1 MYARSFTGPGSSKKY
16 KPFKS
21 KTMAG
26 GKMNARQKMI
36 NMMYLVLTAIL
47 ALNVSKEVLD
57 AFVVINMGLLQ
68 QKASLESK
76 NTAMLN
82 QFSTQLVVDSNN
94 SRLKFLN
101 EEAINV
107 THLSD
112 ELSDEIEKMKVDLV
126 VKVDKVD
133 ESKAKDVIQNPMKV
147 DKKDDYDG
155 PTRYFGTDNPP
166 GQNGKANQL
175 KLKLNDFRNKCLSIV
190 DKVLVN
196 SPNGN
201 KMDLKKDIEKK
212 LDLLLT
218 KDPTSKEYPT
228 WEMQYFYHLPLS
240 AALTELTKWQNFVKG
255 AELDMLSFLWE
266 EIARNA
272 YKFDAIKVAVIPKS
286 SFVTSGSNFEADV
299 FLAAYSTGGSNLP
312 TITYGSGVDTST
324 MNVQGGITL
333 SRDKFTNG
341 VGKVS
346 FPVTGVGEKTFA
358 GTLQMK
364 DPSGNTKTLPFSTTY
379 NVAPPSASIAPT
391 NLNVVYYGVDNPFS
405 ISVPGVAPNQI
416 QVTASGATVSGSAG
430 NYTINPTNTTGN
442 ITVNVSA
449 RMSDGT
455 TMRMG
460 TQQFRI
466 KRVPNPEI
474 MISSKPTGSSVSK
487 NQFAG
492 SPIIPDMSGF
502 LFPVYAQVISVKGS
516 IKVSGGDLRSFEFTG
531 NQFPANIQKMI
542 RESPFG
548 TKIFLDDIKVKVPGG
563 NRTMSASYTLI

>member
-1 MYARSFTGPGSSKKY
+1 
-16 KPFKS
+16 
-21 KTMAG
+21 MAG

-36 NMMYLVLTAIL
+36 NMMYLVLTALL
-47 ALNVSKEVLD
+47 ALNVAKEVLD

-68 QKASLESK
+68 QKESLENK

-82 QFSTQLVVDSNN
+82 QFSTQLLVDSSN

-101 EEAINV
+101 QQALEV
-107 THLSD
+107 TKMSD
-112 ELSDEIEKMKVDLV
+112 ELSEDIEKMKIDLV
-126 VKVDKVD
+126 IKVDKVD
-133 ESKAKDVIQNPMKV
+133 PLKAVDVVNNPMKV
-147 DKKDDYDG
+147 DRKDDYDG
-155 PTRYFGTDNPP
+155 PTHYFGTSNPP
-166 GQNGKANQL
+166 GQNGKASEL
-175 KLKLNDFRNKCLSIV
+175 KKKLNVFREKCLSIV
-190 DKVLVN
+190 DKVLAN
-196 SPNGN
+196 AGSN
-201 KMDLKKDIEKK
+201 KQSLKKDIEKK

-218 KDPTSKEYPT
+218 KDEGSKEYPT

-266 EIARNA
+266 EISRNA

-299 FLAAYSTGGSNLP
+299 FLAAYSTNGSNLP
-312 TITYGSGVDTST
+312 TIVYGSGVDTNT
-324 MNVQGGITL
+324 MAVQGGVTL
-333 SRDKFTNG
+333 EKSKFSNG

-346 FPVTGVGEKTFA
+346 FQVNGAGEKTFA
-358 GTLQMK
+358 GTLQMT
-364 DPSGNTKTLPFSTTY
+364 DPSGNKKILPFSTTY

-416 QVTASGATVSGSAG
+416 VVSANGATVSGSNG
-430 NYTINPTNTTGN
+430 TYTINPSNTTGN

-455 TMRMG
+455 VQRMG

-474 MISSKPTGSSVSK
+474 MIGNKPTGSSVSK
-487 NQFAG
+487 NQFAM

-502 LFPVYAQVISVKGS
+502 LFPVYAQVVSVKGV
-516 IKVSGGDLRSFEFTG
+516 IKVGGELKQFDFSG
-531 NQFPANIQKMI
+531 NQFPADIQRIIKN
-542 RESPFG
+542 SVSG
-548 TKIFLDDIKVKVPGG
+548 TKIYLDEIKVKVPGG
-563 NRTMSASYTLI
+563 NRTMTAVYTLIN